1 MHCTLKQL
9 NEELK
14 YKKPSEQVFFVP
26 DSAEEVENFCEDI
39 IKQKPRYIIV
49 RLNPNRDMLMQLSD
63 FLDGYN
69 LDFTKLDD
77 RFFDVGIKTEQQ
89 IQEIAGRKQ
98 KLVIVVNSDFGSVS
112 VKTFSKHFL
121 WNLENGFV
129 LDILCFL
136 CAGQEVLCLHQNESL
151 LLSLIFFVLF
161 FLKNLAY

>member
-14 YKKPSEQVFFVP
+14 HKKPSEQVFFVP

-112 VKTFSKHFL
+112 VKNFFKTFSLEFGKWLRLGHPVFL
-121 WNLENGFV
+121 VCRTKNSTP
-129 LDILCFL
+129 
-136 CAGQEVLCLHQNESL
+136 A
-151 LLSLIFFVLF
+151 
-161 FLKNLAY
+161 LKK

>member
-112 VKTFSKHFL
+112 VKNFFKTFSLEFKKWLRLGHPVFL
-121 WNLENGFV
+121 VCRTKNSTP
-129 LDILCFL
+129 
-136 CAGQEVLCLHQNESL
+136 A
-151 LLSLIFFVLF
+151 
-161 FLKNLAY
+161 LKK